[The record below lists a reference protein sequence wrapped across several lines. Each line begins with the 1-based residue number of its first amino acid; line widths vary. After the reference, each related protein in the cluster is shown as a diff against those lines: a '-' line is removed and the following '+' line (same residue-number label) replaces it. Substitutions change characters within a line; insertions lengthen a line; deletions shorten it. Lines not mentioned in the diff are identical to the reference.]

1 MANEMQTS
9 TMLPQA
15 GQVFAQLLEPKKAP
29 KGDLQTDFK
38 TALYLC
44 AATKHYTF
52 EEVLSQRKLDI
63 LSFMLSSVGFKGS
76 TSNIGIEQYLDT
88 IQELLD
94 DGAIEY
100 IGEGAGFVASAFK
113 KVSQGK
119 VSCARS
125 NSYAPPG
132 MQGSEL
138 RFTDEEGN
146 VYPLFSKYLTIP
158 GDVVKVV
165 INTFLGAAYVVSFV
179 KMRASLMGD
188 MPENSEQ
195 IFFRE
200 KGFNAYDIRVTKDHT
215 ITPGSLV
222 VAEIISR
229 KSPNILIVK
238 AQELKGDRGVLDNFI
253 VKAILEHDIA
263 SAWPDTV
270 KRSIKNIP
278 KKVNHDELKG
288 RVDLRNLPLVTI
300 DGEDARDFD
309 DAVYCTIEDNNYHLY
324 VAIAD
329 VSYYVRTGSAI
340 DAEAL
345 ERTTSVYFP
354 YFVVPM
360 LPEELSNGICSLNPN
375 VDRLCM
381 VCDMIISKAGKIES
395 YDFYPAVMNSHAR
408 LTYTEVHT
416 MITEGKAIYPEHEQC
431 LPWIDNLYKVYQALN
446 KASDNRGVFKFEST
460 EVHFLFDE
468 HWKVK
473 GMEPDESTE
482 ANQLIEECMIAANV
496 CAATFVKENGFQTL
510 YRIHDVPSEEKLD
523 RLRAILSLHGIDLP
537 NGYEPTPQDFRKVSD
552 QVSKLP
558 EGVHQVIALQLLR
571 SMSKAQYSPDNIGHF
586 GLALQNYSHF
596 TSPIRR
602 YPDLQIHRVIKY
614 ILEKKQKREWGKIG
628 SQQYSHDALVKLGT
642 ACTKN
647 EIQAANAEYDVD
659 NSLKCEY
666 LKNFINEVVD
676 GTVSAITDR
685 GIFITLND
693 FFIDG
698 MIKDIYTVDQGNIK
712 GFSIGSRKVYHEGD
726 QIKVRIAA
734 VKSEARL
741 IDLLPVV
748 NPRKKDVSFD
758 IQEAKAY
765 LKQQASSDL
774 KASNEIKTK
783 FLDSISHFTRG
794 VAADNDN
801 TATRAHLDYS
811 VKSSLNIE
819 DDMEAINEKAASSK
833 KADSSVPN
841 ATKSSSKKAPAKKA
855 DAKTATKATAK
866 AETKAEAKA
875 SSKSAKETKE
885 PSEAVV
891 SEDVSG
897 GTVITVKRK
906 SSSKGAKKTTV
917 IALEND
923 AKSKAK
929 KEDIDPLL
937 IDTASRIDADLG
949 SDNKIKSTKSA
960 KSDKTSAPKVTKS
973 GSKGSKSNAKSKQV
987 LDDEEVLPVDSG
999 SLTDN
1004 LTLAKEVKLAKP
1016 QTKTAKSKAKSA
1028 PQVDEVKDQTD
1039 PKVAAKPAAKST
1051 SKAKAS
1057 AKAKE
1062 VDTKASTKVKDES
1075 TVEVKEAAAKT
1086 TAKKAST
1093 KASAKAAPKSKAKA
1107 KAEVEPSVDSKVEPK
1122 AEPAKAPAKSTAKK
1136 AAPAKAATAASA
1148 KAAPAKAT
1156 ATKSA
1161 AKTAAKSAATA
1172 EAKSKVEE
1180 VKEEV
1185 AKAPAKSPAKA
1196 AAKKTTKAPT
1206 AASAKKEP
1214 SVAETPAVAEPAAAV
1229 AEPAAK
1235 AKAKT
1240 SAKAPAKAAAT
1251 KSAAKSASSA
1261 KTSAKDEVK
1270 EEAKAPAKAPAKAAA
1285 KKATTAKKEPAKS
1298 EVAEVNDTKAKAEP
1312 KATAK
1317 AKAEPK
1323 AKAPAKSTAKA
1334 ATKSVAKKATTAAK
1348 ATATKAAATK
1358 ATKAAE
1364 VKAPAKAPA
1373 KKAAA
1378 KKAPAKSKA
1387 NDEAQWSASWQKL
1400 NCCCQLKL
1408 VK

>member
-125 NSYAPPG
+125 NIYAPPG

-278 KKVNHDELKG
+278 KTVNHDELKG

-309 DAVYCTIEDNNYHLY
+309 DAVYCTIEDNKYHLY

-431 LPWIDNLYKVYQALN
+431 LPWIDNLYKVYQALS

-473 GMEPDESTE
+473 GMEPDETTE

-698 MIKDIYTVDQGNIK
+698 MIKDIYTVDHGNIK

-811 VKSSLNIE
+811 IKSSLNIE
-819 DDMEAINEKAASSK
+819 DDMEAINEKPASSK

-855 DAKTATKATAK
+855 AAKTATKATAK
-866 AETKAEAKA
+866 AETKADAKAEAKA

-885 PSEAVV
+885 PSKAVV

-906 SSSKGAKKTTV
+906 SSSKGTKKTTV

-929 KEDIDPLL
+929 KEEIDPLL

-987 LDDEEVLPVDSG
+987 LDDEEVTPVDSG

-1028 PQVDEVKDQTD
+1028 PQVDEVKDQAD

-1062 VDTKASTKVKDES
+1062 VDTKASTKVKAES
-1075 TVEVKEAAAKT
+1075 PVEVKEAAVKT
-1086 TAKKAST
+1086 SAKKAST
-1093 KASAKAAPKSKAKA
+1093 KAPAKAAPKSKAKA
-1107 KAEVEPSVDSKVEPK
+1107 KAEVEPAVESKVEPK

-1136 AAPAKAATAASA
+1136 AAPAKAATKAAPAKSATAATA

-1185 AKAPAKSPAKA
+1185 AKAPAKA
-1196 AAKKTTKAPT
+1196 AAKKTTKAPAK
-1206 AASAKKEP
+1206 AAAKKEP
-1214 SVAETPAVAEPAAAV
+1214 AVAETPAVV
-1229 AEPAAK
+1229 EPAAK
-1235 AKAKT
+1235 AKA
-1240 SAKAPAKAAAT
+1240 PAKATAT
-1251 KSAAKSASSA
+1251 KSDSSA
-1261 KTSAKDEVK
+1261 KTSAKAEVK

-1285 KKATTAKKEPAKS
+1285 KKATTAKKE
-1298 EVAEVNDTKAKAEP
+1298 VAEVKATKAKAEP
-1312 KATAK
+1312 KAAT
-1317 AKAEPK
+1317 K

-1334 ATKSVAKKATTAAK
+1334 ATKSVAKKATTTASK
-1348 ATATKAAATK
+1348 ATAT
-1358 ATKAAE
+1358 
-1364 VKAPAKAPA
+1364 KAPAKAPA

-1387 NDEAQWSASWQKL
+1387 KDEA
-1400 NCCCQLKL
+1400 
-1408 VK
+1408 

>member
-125 NSYAPPG
+125 NIYAPPG

-278 KKVNHDELKG
+278 KTVNHDELKG

-309 DAVYCTIEDNNYHLY
+309 DAVYCTIEDNKYHLY

-431 LPWIDNLYKVYQALN
+431 LPWIDNLYKVYQALS

-473 GMEPDESTE
+473 GMEPDETTE

-614 ILEKKQKREWGKIG
+614 ILEKKQKRDWGKIG

-698 MIKDIYTVDQGNIK
+698 MIKDIYTVDHGNIK

-811 VKSSLNIE
+811 IKSSLNIE
-819 DDMEAINEKAASSK
+819 DDMEAINEKPASSK

-855 DAKTATKATAK
+855 AAKTATKATAK
-866 AETKAEAKA
+866 AETKADAKAEAKA

-885 PSEAVV
+885 PSKAVV

-906 SSSKGAKKTTV
+906 SSSKGTKKTTV

-929 KEDIDPLL
+929 KEEIDPLL

-987 LDDEEVLPVDSG
+987 LDDEEVTPVDSG

-1028 PQVDEVKDQTD
+1028 PQVDEVKDQAD

-1062 VDTKASTKVKDES
+1062 VDTKASKKVKAES
-1075 TVEVKEAAAKT
+1075 PVEVKEAAAKT
-1086 TAKKAST
+1086 SAKKAST
-1093 KASAKAAPKSKAKA
+1093 KAPAKAAPKSKAKA
-1107 KAEVEPSVDSKVEPK
+1107 KAEVEPAVESKVEPK

-1136 AAPAKAATAASA
+1136 AAPAKAATKAAPAKSATAATA

-1156 ATKSA
+1156 ATKIA

-1172 EAKSKVEE
+1172 EDKSKVEE

-1185 AKAPAKSPAKA
+1185 AKAPAKA
-1196 AAKKTTKAPT
+1196 AAKKTTKAPAK
-1206 AASAKKEP
+1206 AAAKKEP
-1214 SVAETPAVAEPAAAV
+1214 AVAETPAVV
-1229 AEPAAK
+1229 EPAAK
-1235 AKAKT
+1235 AKA
-1240 SAKAPAKAAAT
+1240 PAKATAT

-1261 KTSAKDEVK
+1261 KTSAKAEVK

-1285 KKATTAKKEPAKS
+1285 KKATTAKS
-1298 EVAEVNDTKAKAEP
+1298 EVAEVKATKAKADP
-1312 KATAK
+1312 NAATK

-1334 ATKSVAKKATTAAK
+1334 ATKSVAKKATT
-1348 ATATKAAATK
+1348 TAS
-1358 ATKAAE
+1358 KAAE
-1364 VKAPAKAPA
+1364 AKAPAKAPA

-1387 NDEAQWSASWQKL
+1387 KDEA
-1400 NCCCQLKL
+1400 
-1408 VK
+1408 

>member
-125 NSYAPPG
+125 NIYAPPG

-278 KKVNHDELKG
+278 KTVNHDELKG

-309 DAVYCTIEDNNYHLY
+309 DAVYCTIEDNKYHLY

-431 LPWIDNLYKVYQALN
+431 LPWIDNLYKVYQALS

-473 GMEPDESTE
+473 GMEPDETTE

-614 ILEKKQKREWGKIG
+614 ILEKKQKRDWGKIG

-698 MIKDIYTVDQGNIK
+698 MIKDIYTVDHGNIK

-811 VKSSLNIE
+811 IKSSLNIE
-819 DDMEAINEKAASSK
+819 DDMEAINEKPASSK

-855 DAKTATKATAK
+855 AAKTATKATAK
-866 AETKAEAKA
+866 AETKADAKAEAKA

-885 PSEAVV
+885 PSKAVV

-906 SSSKGAKKTTV
+906 SSSKGTKKTTV

-987 LDDEEVLPVDSG
+987 LDDEEVTPVDSG

-1028 PQVDEVKDQTD
+1028 PQVDEVKDQAD

-1057 AKAKE
+1057 AKAKAKE
-1062 VDTKASTKVKDES
+1062 VDTKASTKVKAES
-1075 TVEVKEAAAKT
+1075 PVEVKEAAAKT
-1086 TAKKAST
+1086 SAKKAST
-1093 KASAKAAPKSKAKA
+1093 KAPAKAAPKSKAKA
-1107 KAEVEPSVDSKVEPK
+1107 KAEVEPAVESKVEPK
-1122 AEPAKAPAKSTAKK
+1122 AEPAKAPAKRTAKK
-1136 AAPAKAATAASA
+1136 AAPAKAATKAAPAKSATAASA

-1172 EAKSKVEE
+1172 EAKSKVDE

-1185 AKAPAKSPAKA
+1185 AKAPAKAPAKA
-1196 AAKKTTKAPT
+1196 AAKKTTKAPAK
-1206 AASAKKEP
+1206 AAAKKEP
-1214 SVAETPAVAEPAAAV
+1214 AVAETSAV

-1235 AKAKT
+1235 AKA
-1240 SAKAPAKAAAT
+1240 PAKATAT
-1251 KSAAKSASSA
+1251 KSAAKSASST
-1261 KTSAKDEVK
+1261 KTSAKAEVK

-1285 KKATTAKKEPAKS
+1285 KKATTAKS
-1298 EVAEVNDTKAKAEP
+1298 EVAEVKATKAKAEP
-1312 KATAK
+1312 
-1317 AKAEPK
+1317 KAEPK

-1334 ATKSVAKKATTAAK
+1334 ATKSVAKKATTTASK
-1348 ATATKAAATK
+1348 ATAT
-1358 ATKAAE
+1358 
-1364 VKAPAKAPA
+1364 KAPAKAPA

-1387 NDEAQWSASWQKL
+1387 KDEA
-1400 NCCCQLKL
+1400 
-1408 VK
+1408 

>member
-125 NSYAPPG
+125 NIYAPPG

-278 KKVNHDELKG
+278 KTVNHDELKG

-309 DAVYCTIEDNNYHLY
+309 DAVYCTIEDNKYHLY

-431 LPWIDNLYKVYQALN
+431 LPWIDNLYKVYQALS

-473 GMEPDESTE
+473 GMEPDETTE

-614 ILEKKQKREWGKIG
+614 ILEKKQKRDWGKIG

-647 EIQAANAEYDVD
+647 EIQSANAEYDVD

-698 MIKDIYTVDQGNIK
+698 MIKDIYTVDHGNIK

-811 VKSSLNIE
+811 IKSSLNIE
-819 DDMEAINEKAASSK
+819 DDMEAINEKPASSK

-855 DAKTATKATAK
+855 AAKTATKATAK
-866 AETKAEAKA
+866 AETKADAKAEAKA

-885 PSEAVV
+885 PSKAVV

-906 SSSKGAKKTTV
+906 SSSKGTKKTTV

-929 KEDIDPLL
+929 KEEIDPLL

-987 LDDEEVLPVDSG
+987 LDDEEVTPVDSG

-1028 PQVDEVKDQTD
+1028 PQVDEVKDQAD

-1062 VDTKASTKVKDES
+1062 VDTKASTKVKAES
-1075 TVEVKEAAAKT
+1075 PVEVKEAAAKT
-1086 TAKKAST
+1086 SAKKAST
-1093 KASAKAAPKSKAKA
+1093 KAPAKAAPKSKAKA
-1107 KAEVEPSVDSKVEPK
+1107 KAEVEPAVESKVEPK

-1136 AAPAKAATAASA
+1136 AATAASA
-1148 KAAPAKAT
+1148 KAAPAKAATAASAKSAPAKAT
-1156 ATKSA
+1156 ATKS
-1161 AKTAAKSAATA
+1161 AAKSAATA
-1172 EAKSKVEE
+1172 EAKSKVDE

-1185 AKAPAKSPAKA
+1185 AKAPAKAPAKA
-1196 AAKKTTKAPT
+1196 AAKKTTKAPAK
-1206 AASAKKEP
+1206 AAAKKEP
-1214 SVAETPAVAEPAAAV
+1214 AVAETSAV

-1235 AKAKT
+1235 AKA
-1240 SAKAPAKAAAT
+1240 PAKATAT
-1251 KSAAKSASSA
+1251 KSAAKSASST
-1261 KTSAKDEVK
+1261 KTSAKAEVK

-1285 KKATTAKKEPAKS
+1285 KKATTAKS
-1298 EVAEVNDTKAKAEP
+1298 EVAEVKATKAKAEP
-1312 KATAK
+1312 KAATK

-1334 ATKSVAKKATTAAK
+1334 ATKSVAKKATT
-1348 ATATKAAATK
+1348 TAS
-1358 ATKAAE
+1358 KAAE
-1364 VKAPAKAPA
+1364 AKAPAKAPA

-1387 NDEAQWSASWQKL
+1387 KDEA
-1400 NCCCQLKL
+1400 
-1408 VK
+1408 

>member
-125 NSYAPPG
+125 NIYAPPG

-278 KKVNHDELKG
+278 KTVNHDELKG

-309 DAVYCTIEDNNYHLY
+309 DAVYCTIEDNKYHLY

-431 LPWIDNLYKVYQALN
+431 LPWIDNLYKVYQALS

-473 GMEPDESTE
+473 GMEPDETTE

-614 ILEKKQKREWGKIG
+614 ILEKKQKRDWGKIG

-698 MIKDIYTVDQGNIK
+698 MIKDIYTVDHGNIK

-811 VKSSLNIE
+811 IKSSLNIE
-819 DDMEAINEKAASSK
+819 DDMEAINEKPASSK

-855 DAKTATKATAK
+855 AAKTATKATAK
-866 AETKAEAKA
+866 AETKADAKVEAKAEAKA

-885 PSEAVV
+885 PSKAIV

-897 GTVITVKRK
+897 GTVITIKRK

-929 KEDIDPLL
+929 KEEIDPLL

-1028 PQVDEVKDQTD
+1028 PQVDEVKDQAD

-1062 VDTKASTKVKDES
+1062 VDTKASTKVKAES
-1075 TVEVKEAAAKT
+1075 PAEVKEAAAKT
-1086 TAKKAST
+1086 SAKKAST
-1093 KASAKAAPKSKAKA
+1093 KAPAKAAPKSKANA
-1107 KAEVEPSVDSKVEPK
+1107 KAEVEPAVESKVEPK

-1136 AAPAKAATAASA
+1136 AAHAKAATKAAPAKSATAATA

-1172 EAKSKVEE
+1172 EDKSKVEE

-1185 AKAPAKSPAKA
+1185 AKAPAKA
-1196 AAKKTTKAPT
+1196 AAKKTTKAPAK
-1206 AASAKKEP
+1206 AAAKKEP
-1214 SVAETPAVAEPAAAV
+1214 AVAETPAVV
-1229 AEPAAK
+1229 EPAAK
-1235 AKAKT
+1235 AKA
-1240 SAKAPAKAAAT
+1240 PAKATAT

-1261 KTSAKDEVK
+1261 KTSAKAEVK

-1285 KKATTAKKEPAKS
+1285 KKATTAKS
-1298 EVAEVNDTKAKAEP
+1298 EVAEVKATKAKADP
-1312 KATAK
+1312 NAATK

-1334 ATKSVAKKATTAAK
+1334 ATKSVAKKATTTASK
-1348 ATATKAAATK
+1348 ATAT
-1358 ATKAAE
+1358 
-1364 VKAPAKAPA
+1364 KAPAKAPA

-1387 NDEAQWSASWQKL
+1387 KDEA
-1400 NCCCQLKL
+1400 
-1408 VK
+1408 

>member
-125 NSYAPPG
+125 NIYAPPG

-278 KKVNHDELKG
+278 KTVNHDELKG

-309 DAVYCTIEDNNYHLY
+309 DAVYCTIEDNKYHLY

-431 LPWIDNLYKVYQALN
+431 LPWIDNLYKVYQALS

-473 GMEPDESTE
+473 GMEPDETTE

-698 MIKDIYTVDQGNIK
+698 MIKDIYTVDHGNIK

-811 VKSSLNIE
+811 IKSSLNIE
-819 DDMEAINEKAASSK
+819 DDMEAINEKPASSK

-855 DAKTATKATAK
+855 AAKTATKATAK

-875 SSKSAKETKE
+875 EAKASSKSAKETKE
-885 PSEAVV
+885 PSKAVV

-906 SSSKGAKKTTV
+906 SSSKGTKKTTV

-937 IDTASRIDADLG
+937 IDTAARIDADLD

-987 LDDEEVLPVDSG
+987 LDDEEVTPVDSG

-1028 PQVDEVKDQTD
+1028 PQVDEVKDQAD

-1062 VDTKASTKVKDES
+1062 VDTKASKKVKAES
-1075 TVEVKEAAAKT
+1075 PVEVKEAAAKT
-1086 TAKKAST
+1086 SAKKAST
-1093 KASAKAAPKSKAKA
+1093 KAPAKAAPKSKAKA
-1107 KAEVEPSVDSKVEPK
+1107 KAEVEPAVESKVEPK

-1136 AAPAKAATAASA
+1136 AAPAKAATAATA

-1185 AKAPAKSPAKA
+1185 AKAPAKAPAKA
-1196 AAKKTTKAPT
+1196 AAKKTTKAPAK
-1206 AASAKKEP
+1206 AAAKKEP
-1214 SVAETPAVAEPAAAV
+1214 AVAETPAVAEPAA
-1229 AEPAAK
+1229 K
-1235 AKAKT
+1235 
-1240 SAKAPAKAAAT
+1240 AKAPAKATAT
-1251 KSAAKSASSA
+1251 KSAAKIASSA
-1261 KTSAKDEVK
+1261 KTSAKAEVK
-1270 EEAKAPAKAPAKAAA
+1270 EEAKAPAKAPAK
-1285 KKATTAKKEPAKS
+1285 KATTAKS
-1298 EVAEVNDTKAKAEP
+1298 EVAEVKATKAKAEP
-1312 KATAK
+1312 KAATK

-1334 ATKSVAKKATTAAK
+1334 ATKSVAKKATTTASK
-1348 ATATKAAATK
+1348 ATAT
-1358 ATKAAE
+1358 
-1364 VKAPAKAPA
+1364 KAPAKAPA

-1387 NDEAQWSASWQKL
+1387 KDEA
-1400 NCCCQLKL
+1400 
-1408 VK
+1408 

>member
-125 NSYAPPG
+125 NIYAPPG

-278 KKVNHDELKG
+278 KTVNHDELKG

-309 DAVYCTIEDNNYHLY
+309 DAVYCTIEDNKYHLY

-431 LPWIDNLYKVYQALN
+431 LPWIDNLYKVYQALS

-473 GMEPDESTE
+473 GMEPDETTE

-698 MIKDIYTVDQGNIK
+698 MIKDIYTVDHGNIK

-811 VKSSLNIE
+811 IKSSLNIE
-819 DDMEAINEKAASSK
+819 DDMEAINEKPASSK

-855 DAKTATKATAK
+855 AAKTATKATAK
-866 AETKAEAKA
+866 AETKADAKAEAKA

-885 PSEAVV
+885 PSKAVV

-906 SSSKGAKKTTV
+906 SSSKGTKKTTV

-929 KEDIDPLL
+929 KEEIDPLL

-987 LDDEEVLPVDSG
+987 LDDEEVTPVDSG

-1016 QTKTAKSKAKSA
+1016 QTKTAKSKAKSV
-1028 PQVDEVKDQTD
+1028 PQVDEVKDQAD

-1062 VDTKASTKVKDES
+1062 VDTKASTKVKAES
-1075 TVEVKEAAAKT
+1075 PVEVKEAAAKT
-1086 TAKKAST
+1086 SAKKAST
-1093 KASAKAAPKSKAKA
+1093 KAPAKAAPKSKAKA
-1107 KAEVEPSVDSKVEPK
+1107 KAEVEPAVESKVEPK

-1136 AAPAKAATAASA
+1136 AAPAKAAT

-1161 AKTAAKSAATA
+1161 AKSAATA
-1172 EAKSKVEE
+1172 EAKSKVDE

-1185 AKAPAKSPAKA
+1185 AKAPAKAPAKA
-1196 AAKKTTKAPT
+1196 AAKKTTKAPAK
-1206 AASAKKEP
+1206 AAAKKEP
-1214 SVAETPAVAEPAAAV
+1214 AVAETPAVAEPAA
-1229 AEPAAK
+1229 K
-1235 AKAKT
+1235 AKA
-1240 SAKAPAKAAAT
+1240 SAKAPAKATAT
-1251 KSAAKSASSA
+1251 KSASSA
-1261 KTSAKDEVK
+1261 KTSVKAEVK

-1298 EVAEVNDTKAKAEP
+1298 EVAEVKATKTKA
-1312 KATAK
+1312 T
-1317 AKAEPK
+1317 

-1334 ATKSVAKKATTAAK
+1334 ATKSVAKKATTEAK

-1364 VKAPAKAPA
+1364 AKAPAKAPA

-1387 NDEAQWSASWQKL
+1387 KDEA
-1400 NCCCQLKL
+1400 
-1408 VK
+1408 

>member
-125 NSYAPPG
+125 NIYAPPG

-278 KKVNHDELKG
+278 KTVNHDELKG

-309 DAVYCTIEDNNYHLY
+309 DAVYCTIEDNKYHLY

-381 VCDMIISKAGKIES
+381 ICDMIISKAGKIES

-431 LPWIDNLYKVYQALN
+431 LPWIDNLYKVYQALS

-473 GMEPDESTE
+473 GMEPDETTE

-698 MIKDIYTVDQGNIK
+698 MIKDIYTVDHGNIK

-811 VKSSLNIE
+811 IKSSLNIE
-819 DDMEAINEKAASSK
+819 DDMEAINEKPASSK

-855 DAKTATKATAK
+855 AAKTATKATAK
-866 AETKAEAKA
+866 AETKADAKAEAKA
-875 SSKSAKETKE
+875 TSKSAKETKE
-885 PSEAVV
+885 PSKAVV

-906 SSSKGAKKTTV
+906 SSSKGTKKTTV

-929 KEDIDPLL
+929 KEEIDPLL

-960 KSDKTSAPKVTKS
+960 KSDKNSAPKVTKS
-973 GSKGSKSNAKSKQV
+973 GSKASKSNAKSKQV
-987 LDDEEVLPVDSG
+987 LDDEEVTPVDSG

-1028 PQVDEVKDQTD
+1028 PQVDEVKDQAD

-1062 VDTKASTKVKDES
+1062 VDTKASTKVKAES
-1075 TVEVKEAAAKT
+1075 PVEVKEAAAKT
-1086 TAKKAST
+1086 SAKKAST
-1093 KASAKAAPKSKAKA
+1093 KAPAKAAPKSKAKA
-1107 KAEVEPSVDSKVEPK
+1107 KAEVEPAVESKVEPK

-1136 AAPAKAATAASA
+1136 ASPAKAATAASA

-1172 EAKSKVEE
+1172 EAKSKVDE

-1185 AKAPAKSPAKA
+1185 AKAPAKAPAKA
-1196 AAKKTTKAPT
+1196 AAKKTTKAPAK
-1206 AASAKKEP
+1206 AAAKKEP
-1214 SVAETPAVAEPAAAV
+1214 AVAETPAVAEPAA
-1229 AEPAAK
+1229 K
-1235 AKAKT
+1235 AK
-1240 SAKAPAKAAAT
+1240 AKAPAKATAT

-1261 KTSAKDEVK
+1261 KTSAKAEVK

-1285 KKATTAKKEPAKS
+1285 KKATTAKS
-1298 EVAEVNDTKAKAEP
+1298 EVAEVKATKAKAEP
-1312 KATAK
+1312 
-1317 AKAEPK
+1317 
-1323 AKAPAKSTAKA
+1323 KAPAKSTAKA
-1334 ATKSVAKKATTAAK
+1334 ATKSVAKKATT
-1348 ATATKAAATK
+1348 TAS
-1358 ATKAAE
+1358 KAAE
-1364 VKAPAKAPA
+1364 AKAPAKAPA

-1387 NDEAQWSASWQKL
+1387 KDEA
-1400 NCCCQLKL
+1400 
-1408 VK
+1408 

>member
-125 NSYAPPG
+125 NIYAPPG

-278 KKVNHDELKG
+278 KTVNHDELKG

-309 DAVYCTIEDNNYHLY
+309 DAVYCTIEDNKYHLY

-431 LPWIDNLYKVYQALN
+431 LPWIDNLYKVYQALS

-473 GMEPDESTE
+473 GMEPDETTE

-698 MIKDIYTVDQGNIK
+698 MIKDIYTVDHGNIK

-811 VKSSLNIE
+811 IKSSLNIE
-819 DDMEAINEKAASSK
+819 DDMEAINEKPASSK

-855 DAKTATKATAK
+855 AAKTATKATAK
-866 AETKAEAKA
+866 AETKADAKAEAKA

-885 PSEAVV
+885 PSKAVV

-906 SSSKGAKKTTV
+906 SSSKGTKKTTV

-929 KEDIDPLL
+929 KEEIDPLL

-987 LDDEEVLPVDSG
+987 LDDEEVTPVDSG

-1028 PQVDEVKDQTD
+1028 PQVDEVKDQAD

-1062 VDTKASTKVKDES
+1062 VDTKASKKVKAES
-1075 TVEVKEAAAKT
+1075 PVEVKEAAAKT
-1086 TAKKAST
+1086 FAKKAST
-1093 KASAKAAPKSKAKA
+1093 KAPAKAAPKSKAKA
-1107 KAEVEPSVDSKVEPK
+1107 KAEVEPAVESKVEPK

-1136 AAPAKAATAASA
+1136 AAPAKAATKAAPAKSATAATA

-1185 AKAPAKSPAKA
+1185 AKAPAKAPAKA
-1196 AAKKTTKAPT
+1196 AAKKTTKAPAK
-1206 AASAKKEP
+1206 AAAKKEP
-1214 SVAETPAVAEPAAAV
+1214 AVAETPAVAEPAA
-1229 AEPAAK
+1229 K
-1235 AKAKT
+1235 
-1240 SAKAPAKAAAT
+1240 AKAPAKATAT
-1251 KSAAKSASSA
+1251 KSASSA
-1261 KTSAKDEVK
+1261 KTSAKSEVK

-1285 KKATTAKKEPAKS
+1285 KKATTAKKDPAKS
-1298 EVAEVNDTKAKAEP
+1298 EVAEVKATKAKAEP
-1312 KATAK
+1312 
-1317 AKAEPK
+1317 
-1323 AKAPAKSTAKA
+1323 KAPAKSTAKA
-1334 ATKSVAKKATTAAK
+1334 ATKSVAKKATT
-1348 ATATKAAATK
+1348 TAS
-1358 ATKAAE
+1358 KAAE
-1364 VKAPAKAPA
+1364 AKAPAKAPA

-1387 NDEAQWSASWQKL
+1387 KDEA
-1400 NCCCQLKL
+1400 
-1408 VK
+1408 

>member
-125 NSYAPPG
+125 NIYAPPG

-278 KKVNHDELKG
+278 KTVNHDELKG

-309 DAVYCTIEDNNYHLY
+309 DAVYCTIEDNKYHLY

-431 LPWIDNLYKVYQALN
+431 LPWIDNLYKVYQALS

-473 GMEPDESTE
+473 GMEPDETTE

-614 ILEKKQKREWGKIG
+614 ILEKKQKRDWGKIG

-698 MIKDIYTVDQGNIK
+698 MIKDIYTVDHGNIK

-811 VKSSLNIE
+811 IKSSLNIE
-819 DDMEAINEKAASSK
+819 DDMEAINEKPASSK

-855 DAKTATKATAK
+855 AAKTATKATAK
-866 AETKAEAKA
+866 AETKADAKAEAKA

-885 PSEAVV
+885 PSKAVV

-906 SSSKGAKKTTV
+906 SSSKGTKKTTV

-929 KEDIDPLL
+929 KEEIDPLL

-1028 PQVDEVKDQTD
+1028 PQVDEVKDQAD

-1062 VDTKASTKVKDES
+1062 VDTKASKKVKAES
-1075 TVEVKEAAAKT
+1075 PVEVKEAAAKT
-1086 TAKKAST
+1086 SAKKAST
-1093 KASAKAAPKSKAKA
+1093 KAPAKAAPKSKANA
-1107 KAEVEPSVDSKVEPK
+1107 KAEVEPAVESKVEPK

-1136 AAPAKAATAASA
+1136 AAPAKAATKAAPAKSATAATA

-1185 AKAPAKSPAKA
+1185 AKAPAKAPAKA
-1196 AAKKTTKAPT
+1196 AAKKTTKAPAK
-1206 AASAKKEP
+1206 AAAKKEP
-1214 SVAETPAVAEPAAAV
+1214 AVAETPAVV
-1229 AEPAAK
+1229 EPAAK
-1235 AKAKT
+1235 AKA
-1240 SAKAPAKAAAT
+1240 PAKATAT
-1251 KSAAKSASSA
+1251 KSAAKIASSA
-1261 KTSAKDEVK
+1261 KTSAKSEVK

-1285 KKATTAKKEPAKS
+1285 KKATTAKKDPAKS
-1298 EVAEVNDTKAKAEP
+1298 EVAEVKATKAKAEP
-1312 KATAK
+1312 
-1317 AKAEPK
+1317 
-1323 AKAPAKSTAKA
+1323 KAPAKSTAKA
-1334 ATKSVAKKATTAAK
+1334 ATKSVAKKATT
-1348 ATATKAAATK
+1348 TAS
-1358 ATKAAE
+1358 KAAE
-1364 VKAPAKAPA
+1364 AKAPAKAPA

-1387 NDEAQWSASWQKL
+1387 KDEA
-1400 NCCCQLKL
+1400 
-1408 VK
+1408 

>member
-125 NSYAPPG
+125 NIYAPPG

-278 KKVNHDELKG
+278 KTVNHDELKG

-309 DAVYCTIEDNNYHLY
+309 DAVYCTIEDNKYHLY

-431 LPWIDNLYKVYQALN
+431 LPWIDNLYKVYQALS

-473 GMEPDESTE
+473 GMEPDETTE

-698 MIKDIYTVDQGNIK
+698 MIKDIYTVDHGNIK

-811 VKSSLNIE
+811 IKSSLNIE
-819 DDMEAINEKAASSK
+819 DDMEAINEKPASSK

-855 DAKTATKATAK
+855 AAKTATKATAK
-866 AETKAEAKA
+866 AETKADAKVEAKAEAKA

-885 PSEAVV
+885 PSKAVV

-906 SSSKGAKKTTV
+906 SSSKGTKKTTV

-929 KEDIDPLL
+929 KEEIDPLL

-987 LDDEEVLPVDSG
+987 LDDEEVTPVDSG

-1028 PQVDEVKDQTD
+1028 PQVDEVKDQAD

-1062 VDTKASTKVKDES
+1062 VDTKASTKVKAES
-1075 TVEVKEAAAKT
+1075 PVEVKEAAAKT
-1086 TAKKAST
+1086 SAKKAST
-1093 KASAKAAPKSKAKA
+1093 KAPAKAAPKSKAKA
-1107 KAEVEPSVDSKVEPK
+1107 KAEVEPAVESKVEPK

-1136 AAPAKAATAASA
+1136 AATKAAPAKSATAATA

-1172 EAKSKVEE
+1172 EDKSKVEE

-1185 AKAPAKSPAKA
+1185 AKAPAKA
-1196 AAKKTTKAPT
+1196 AAKKTTKAPAK
-1206 AASAKKEP
+1206 AAAKKEP
-1214 SVAETPAVAEPAAAV
+1214 AVAETSAV

-1235 AKAKT
+1235 AKA
-1240 SAKAPAKAAAT
+1240 PAKATAT
-1251 KSAAKSASSA
+1251 KSAAKSASST
-1261 KTSAKDEVK
+1261 KTSAKAEVK
-1270 EEAKAPAKAPAKAAA
+1270 EDAKAPAKAPAKAAA

-1298 EVAEVNDTKAKAEP
+1298 EVAEVKATKAKAEP
-1312 KATAK
+1312 
-1317 AKAEPK
+1317 KAEPK

-1334 ATKSVAKKATTAAK
+1334 ATKSVAKKATT
-1348 ATATKAAATK
+1348 TAS
-1358 ATKAAE
+1358 KAAE
-1364 VKAPAKAPA
+1364 AKAPAKAPA

-1387 NDEAQWSASWQKL
+1387 KDEA
-1400 NCCCQLKL
+1400 
-1408 VK
+1408 

>member
-125 NSYAPPG
+125 NIYAPPG

-278 KKVNHDELKG
+278 KTVNHDELKG

-309 DAVYCTIEDNNYHLY
+309 DAVYCTIEDNKYHLY

-431 LPWIDNLYKVYQALN
+431 LPWIDNLYKVYQALS

-473 GMEPDESTE
+473 GMEPDETTE

-614 ILEKKQKREWGKIG
+614 ILEKKQKRDWGKIG

-698 MIKDIYTVDQGNIK
+698 MIKDIYTVDHGNIK

-811 VKSSLNIE
+811 IKSSLNIE
-819 DDMEAINEKAASSK
+819 DDMEAINEKPASSK

-855 DAKTATKATAK
+855 AAKTATKATAK
-866 AETKAEAKA
+866 AETKADAKAEAKA

-885 PSEAVV
+885 PSKAVV

-906 SSSKGAKKTTV
+906 SSSKGTKKTTV

-929 KEDIDPLL
+929 KEEIDPLL

-987 LDDEEVLPVDSG
+987 LDDEEVTPVDSG

-1028 PQVDEVKDQTD
+1028 PQVDEVKDQAD

-1062 VDTKASTKVKDES
+1062 VDTKASTKVKAES
-1075 TVEVKEAAAKT
+1075 PVEVKEAAAKT
-1086 TAKKAST
+1086 SAKKAST
-1093 KASAKAAPKSKAKA
+1093 KAPAKAAPKSKAKA
-1107 KAEVEPSVDSKVEPK
+1107 KAEVEPAVESKVEPK

-1136 AAPAKAATAASA
+1136 AATKAAPAKSATAATA

-1172 EAKSKVEE
+1172 EDKSKVEE

-1185 AKAPAKSPAKA
+1185 AKAPAKA
-1196 AAKKTTKAPT
+1196 AAKKTTKAPAK
-1206 AASAKKEP
+1206 AAAKKEP
-1214 SVAETPAVAEPAAAV
+1214 AVAETPAVV
-1229 AEPAAK
+1229 EPAAK
-1235 AKAKT
+1235 AKA
-1240 SAKAPAKAAAT
+1240 PAKATAT
-1251 KSAAKSASSA
+1251 KSAAKSASST
-1261 KTSAKDEVK
+1261 KTSAKAEVK

-1298 EVAEVNDTKAKAEP
+1298 EVAEV
-1312 KATAK
+1312 KATK

-1334 ATKSVAKKATTAAK
+1334 ATKSVAKKATTTASK
-1348 ATATKAAATK
+1348 ATAT
-1358 ATKAAE
+1358 
-1364 VKAPAKAPA
+1364 KAPAKAPA

-1387 NDEAQWSASWQKL
+1387 KDEA
-1400 NCCCQLKL
+1400 
-1408 VK
+1408 

>member
-125 NSYAPPG
+125 NIYAPPG

-278 KKVNHDELKG
+278 KTVNHDELKG

-309 DAVYCTIEDNNYHLY
+309 DAVYCTIEDNKYHLY

-431 LPWIDNLYKVYQALN
+431 LPWIDNLYKVYQALS

-473 GMEPDESTE
+473 GMEPDETTE

-698 MIKDIYTVDQGNIK
+698 MIKDIYTVDHGNIK

-811 VKSSLNIE
+811 IKSSLNIE
-819 DDMEAINEKAASSK
+819 DDMEAINEKPASSK

-855 DAKTATKATAK
+855 AAKTATKATAK
-866 AETKAEAKA
+866 AETKADAKA
-875 SSKSAKETKE
+875 DAKATSKSAKETKE
-885 PSEAVV
+885 PSKAVV

-906 SSSKGAKKTTV
+906 SSSKGTKKTTV

-929 KEDIDPLL
+929 KEEIDPLL

-960 KSDKTSAPKVTKS
+960 KSDKNSAPKVTKS

-987 LDDEEVLPVDSG
+987 LDDEEVTPVDSG

-1028 PQVDEVKDQTD
+1028 PQVDEVKDQAD

-1062 VDTKASTKVKDES
+1062 VDTKASTKVKAES
-1075 TVEVKEAAAKT
+1075 PVEVKEAAAKT
-1086 TAKKAST
+1086 SAKKAST
-1093 KASAKAAPKSKAKA
+1093 KAPAKAAPKSKAKA
-1107 KAEVEPSVDSKVEPK
+1107 KAEVEPAVESKVEPK
-1122 AEPAKAPAKSTAKK
+1122 AEPAKAQAKSTAKK
-1136 AAPAKAATAASA
+1136 ASPAKAATKAAPAKSATAATA

-1185 AKAPAKSPAKA
+1185 AKAPSKA
-1196 AAKKTTKAPT
+1196 AAKK
-1206 AASAKKEP
+1206 EP
-1214 SVAETPAVAEPAAAV
+1214 AVAETPAVV
-1229 AEPAAK
+1229 EPAAK
-1235 AKAKT
+1235 AKAKAEPK
-1240 SAKAPAKAAAT
+1240 AKAPAKATAT
-1251 KSAAKSASSA
+1251 KSAAKSDSST
-1261 KTSAKDEVK
+1261 KTSAKAEVK

-1298 EVAEVNDTKAKAEP
+1298 EVTEVKATKAKAEP
-1312 KATAK
+1312 KVATK

-1334 ATKSVAKKATTAAK
+1334 ATKSVAKKATTTASK
-1348 ATATKAAATK
+1348 ATAT
-1358 ATKAAE
+1358 
-1364 VKAPAKAPA
+1364 KAPAKAPA

-1387 NDEAQWSASWQKL
+1387 KDEA
-1400 NCCCQLKL
+1400 
-1408 VK
+1408 

>member
-125 NSYAPPG
+125 NIYAPPG

-278 KKVNHDELKG
+278 KTVNHDELKG

-309 DAVYCTIEDNNYHLY
+309 DAVYCTIEDNKYHLY

-431 LPWIDNLYKVYQALN
+431 LPWIDNLYKVYQALS

-473 GMEPDESTE
+473 GMEPDETTE

-614 ILEKKQKREWGKIG
+614 ILEKKQKRDWGKIG

-698 MIKDIYTVDQGNIK
+698 MIKDIYTVDHGNIK

-811 VKSSLNIE
+811 IKSSLNIE
-819 DDMEAINEKAASSK
+819 DDMEAINEKPASSK

-855 DAKTATKATAK
+855 AAKTATKATAK
-866 AETKAEAKA
+866 AETKADAKAEAKA

-885 PSEAVV
+885 PSKAIV

-906 SSSKGAKKTTV
+906 SSSKGTKKTTV

-929 KEDIDPLL
+929 KEEIDPLL

-987 LDDEEVLPVDSG
+987 LDDEEVTPVDSG

-1028 PQVDEVKDQTD
+1028 PQVDEVKDQAD

-1062 VDTKASTKVKDES
+1062 VDTKASKKVKAES
-1075 TVEVKEAAAKT
+1075 PVEVKEAAAKT
-1086 TAKKAST
+1086 SAKKAST
-1093 KASAKAAPKSKAKA
+1093 KAPAKAAPKSKAKA
-1107 KAEVEPSVDSKVEPK
+1107 KAEVEPAVESKVEPK

-1136 AAPAKAATAASA
+1136 AAPAKAATKAAPAKSATAATA

-1172 EAKSKVEE
+1172 EDKSKVEE

-1185 AKAPAKSPAKA
+1185 AKAPAKA
-1196 AAKKTTKAPT
+1196 AAKKTTKAPAK
-1206 AASAKKEP
+1206 AAAKKEP
-1214 SVAETPAVAEPAAAV
+1214 AVAETPAVV
-1229 AEPAAK
+1229 EPAAK
-1235 AKAKT
+1235 AKA
-1240 SAKAPAKAAAT
+1240 PAKATAT

-1261 KTSAKDEVK
+1261 KTSAKAEVK

-1298 EVAEVNDTKAKAEP
+1298 EVAEVKATKAKADP
-1312 KATAK
+1312 NAATK

-1334 ATKSVAKKATTAAK
+1334 ATKSVAKKATT
-1348 ATATKAAATK
+1348 TAS
-1358 ATKAAE
+1358 KAAE
-1364 VKAPAKAPA
+1364 AKAPAKAPA

-1387 NDEAQWSASWQKL
+1387 KDEA
-1400 NCCCQLKL
+1400 
-1408 VK
+1408 

>member
-125 NSYAPPG
+125 NIYAPPG

-278 KKVNHDELKG
+278 KTVNHDELKG

-309 DAVYCTIEDNNYHLY
+309 DAVYCTIEDNKYHLY

-431 LPWIDNLYKVYQALN
+431 LPWIDNLYKVYQALS

-473 GMEPDESTE
+473 GMEPDETTE

-614 ILEKKQKREWGKIG
+614 ILEKKQKRDWGKIG

-698 MIKDIYTVDQGNIK
+698 MIKDIYTVDHGNIK

-811 VKSSLNIE
+811 IKSSLNIE
-819 DDMEAINEKAASSK
+819 DDMEAINEKPASSK

-855 DAKTATKATAK
+855 AAKTATKATAK
-866 AETKAEAKA
+866 AETKADAKAEAKA

-885 PSEAVV
+885 PSKAVV

-906 SSSKGAKKTTV
+906 SSSKGTKKTTV

-929 KEDIDPLL
+929 KEEIDPLL

-987 LDDEEVLPVDSG
+987 LDDEEVTPVDSG

-1028 PQVDEVKDQTD
+1028 PQVDEVKDQAD

-1062 VDTKASTKVKDES
+1062 VDTKASKKVKAES
-1075 TVEVKEAAAKT
+1075 PVEVKEAAAKT
-1086 TAKKAST
+1086 SAKKAST
-1093 KASAKAAPKSKAKA
+1093 KAPAKAAPKSKAKA
-1107 KAEVEPSVDSKVEPK
+1107 KAEVEPAVESKVEPK

-1136 AAPAKAATAASA
+1136 AAPAKAATKAAPAKAATAASA

-1156 ATKSA
+1156 A
-1161 AKTAAKSAATA
+1161 AKSAATA
-1172 EAKSKVEE
+1172 EDKSKVEE

-1185 AKAPAKSPAKA
+1185 AKAPAKA
-1196 AAKKTTKAPT
+1196 AAKKTTKAPAK
-1206 AASAKKEP
+1206 AAAKKEP
-1214 SVAETPAVAEPAAAV
+1214 AVAETPAVV
-1229 AEPAAK
+1229 EPAAK
-1235 AKAKT
+1235 AKA
-1240 SAKAPAKAAAT
+1240 PAKATAT

-1261 KTSAKDEVK
+1261 KTSAKAEVK

-1298 EVAEVNDTKAKAEP
+1298 EVAEVKATKAKADP
-1312 KATAK
+1312 NAATK

-1334 ATKSVAKKATTAAK
+1334 ATKSVAKKATT
-1348 ATATKAAATK
+1348 TAS
-1358 ATKAAE
+1358 KAAE
-1364 VKAPAKAPA
+1364 AKAPAKAPA

-1387 NDEAQWSASWQKL
+1387 KDEA
-1400 NCCCQLKL
+1400 
-1408 VK
+1408 

>member
-63 LSFMLSSVGFKGS
+63 LSFMLSSVCFKGS

-125 NSYAPPG
+125 NIYAPPG

-278 KKVNHDELKG
+278 KTVNHDELKG

-309 DAVYCTIEDNNYHLY
+309 DAVYCTIEDNKYHLY

-431 LPWIDNLYKVYQALN
+431 LPWIDNLYKVYQALS

-473 GMEPDESTE
+473 GMEPDETTE

-698 MIKDIYTVDQGNIK
+698 MIKDIYTVDHGNIK

-811 VKSSLNIE
+811 IKSSLNIE
-819 DDMEAINEKAASSK
+819 DDMEAINEKPASSK

-855 DAKTATKATAK
+855 AAKTATKATAK
-866 AETKAEAKA
+866 AETKADAKAEAKA

-885 PSEAVV
+885 PSKAVV

-906 SSSKGAKKTTV
+906 SSSKGTKKTTV

-929 KEDIDPLL
+929 KEEIDPLL

-987 LDDEEVLPVDSG
+987 LDDEEVTPVDSG

-1028 PQVDEVKDQTD
+1028 PQVDEVKDQAD

-1062 VDTKASTKVKDES
+1062 VDTKASTKVKAES
-1075 TVEVKEAAAKT
+1075 PVEVKEAAAKT
-1086 TAKKAST
+1086 SAKKAST
-1093 KASAKAAPKSKAKA
+1093 KAPAKAAPKSKAKA
-1107 KAEVEPSVDSKVEPK
+1107 KAEVEPAVESKVEPK

-1136 AAPAKAATAASA
+1136 AAPAKAATKAAPAKSATAATA

-1172 EAKSKVEE
+1172 EAKSKVDE

-1185 AKAPAKSPAKA
+1185 AKAPAKAPAKA
-1196 AAKKTTKAPT
+1196 AAKKTTKAPAK
-1206 AASAKKEP
+1206 AAAKKEP
-1214 SVAETPAVAEPAAAV
+1214 AVAETPAVAEPAA
-1229 AEPAAK
+1229 K
-1235 AKAKT
+1235 
-1240 SAKAPAKAAAT
+1240 AKAPAKATAT
-1251 KSAAKSASSA
+1251 KSASSA
-1261 KTSAKDEVK
+1261 KTSAKAEVK

-1298 EVAEVNDTKAKAEP
+1298 EVAEVKATKAKAEP
-1312 KATAK
+1312 
-1317 AKAEPK
+1317 
-1323 AKAPAKSTAKA
+1323 KAPAKSTAKA
-1334 ATKSVAKKATTAAK
+1334 ATKSVAKKATTTASK
-1348 ATATKAAATK
+1348 ATAT
-1358 ATKAAE
+1358 
-1364 VKAPAKAPA
+1364 KAPAKAPA

-1387 NDEAQWSASWQKL
+1387 KDEA
-1400 NCCCQLKL
+1400 
-1408 VK
+1408 

>member
-125 NSYAPPG
+125 NIYAPPG

-278 KKVNHDELKG
+278 KTVNHDELKG

-309 DAVYCTIEDNNYHLY
+309 DAVYCTIEDNKYHLY

-431 LPWIDNLYKVYQALN
+431 LPWIDNLYKVYQALS

-473 GMEPDESTE
+473 GMEPDETTE

-614 ILEKKQKREWGKIG
+614 ILEKKQKRDWGKIG

-698 MIKDIYTVDQGNIK
+698 MIKDIYTVDHGNIK

-811 VKSSLNIE
+811 IKSSLNIE
-819 DDMEAINEKAASSK
+819 DDMEAINEKPASSK

-855 DAKTATKATAK
+855 AAKTATKATAK
-866 AETKAEAKA
+866 AETKADAKVEAKAEAKA

-885 PSEAVV
+885 PSKAVV

-906 SSSKGAKKTTV
+906 SSSKGTKKTTV

-929 KEDIDPLL
+929 KEEIDPLL

-1028 PQVDEVKDQTD
+1028 PQVDEVKDQAD

-1062 VDTKASTKVKDES
+1062 VDTKASKKVKAES
-1075 TVEVKEAAAKT
+1075 PVEVKEAAAKT
-1086 TAKKAST
+1086 SAKKAST
-1093 KASAKAAPKSKAKA
+1093 KAPAKAAPKSKAKA
-1107 KAEVEPSVDSKVEPK
+1107 KAEVEPAVESKVEPK

-1136 AAPAKAATAASA
+1136 AAPAKAATKAAPAKSATAATA

-1172 EAKSKVEE
+1172 EDKSKVEE

-1185 AKAPAKSPAKA
+1185 AKAPAKA
-1196 AAKKTTKAPT
+1196 AAKKTTKAPAK
-1206 AASAKKEP
+1206 AAAKKEP
-1214 SVAETPAVAEPAAAV
+1214 AVAETPAVAEPAA
-1229 AEPAAK
+1229 K
-1235 AKAKT
+1235 
-1240 SAKAPAKAAAT
+1240 AKAPAKATAT
-1251 KSAAKSASSA
+1251 KSASSA
-1261 KTSAKDEVK
+1261 KTSAKAEVK

-1298 EVAEVNDTKAKAEP
+1298 EVAEVKATKAKAEP
-1312 KATAK
+1312 KAATK

-1334 ATKSVAKKATTAAK
+1334 ATKSVAKKATT
-1348 ATATKAAATK
+1348 TAS
-1358 ATKAAE
+1358 KAAE
-1364 VKAPAKAPA
+1364 AKAPAKAPA

-1387 NDEAQWSASWQKL
+1387 KDEA
-1400 NCCCQLKL
+1400 
-1408 VK
+1408 

>member
-125 NSYAPPG
+125 NIYAPPG

-278 KKVNHDELKG
+278 KTVNHDELKG

-309 DAVYCTIEDNNYHLY
+309 DAVYCTIEDNKYHLY

-431 LPWIDNLYKVYQALN
+431 LPWIDNLYKVYQALS

-473 GMEPDESTE
+473 GMEPDETTE

-698 MIKDIYTVDQGNIK
+698 MIKDIYTVDHGNIK

-811 VKSSLNIE
+811 IKSSLNIE
-819 DDMEAINEKAASSK
+819 DDMEAINEKPASSK

-855 DAKTATKATAK
+855 AAKTATKATAK
-866 AETKAEAKA
+866 AETKADAKAEDKA

-885 PSEAVV
+885 PSKAVV

-906 SSSKGAKKTTV
+906 SSSKGTKKTTV

-929 KEDIDPLL
+929 KEEIDPLL

-987 LDDEEVLPVDSG
+987 LDDEEVTPVDSG

-1028 PQVDEVKDQTD
+1028 PQVDEVKDQAD

-1062 VDTKASTKVKDES
+1062 VDTKASIKVKAES
-1075 TVEVKEAAAKT
+1075 PVEVKEAAAKT
-1086 TAKKAST
+1086 SAKKSST

-1122 AEPAKAPAKSTAKK
+1122 AEPAKTPAKSTAKK
-1136 AAPAKAATAASA
+1136 AAPAKAATKAAPAKAATAASA
-1148 KAAPAKAT
+1148 KTASAKAT

-1161 AKTAAKSAATA
+1161 AKTATKSAATA
-1172 EAKSKVEE
+1172 EAKSKVDE

-1185 AKAPAKSPAKA
+1185 AKAPAKA
-1196 AAKKTTKAPT
+1196 AAKKTTKAPAK
-1206 AASAKKEP
+1206 AAAKKEP
-1214 SVAETPAVAEPAAAV
+1214 AVAETPAVAEPAA
-1229 AEPAAK
+1229 K
-1235 AKAKT
+1235 AK
-1240 SAKAPAKAAAT
+1240 AKAPAKATAT

-1261 KTSAKDEVK
+1261 KTSAKAEVK
-1270 EEAKAPAKAPAKAAA
+1270 EEAKAPAKSPAKAAA
-1285 KKATTAKKEPAKS
+1285 KKATTAKS
-1298 EVAEVNDTKAKAEP
+1298 EVAEVKATKAKAEP
-1312 KATAK
+1312 KAAT
-1317 AKAEPK
+1317 
-1323 AKAPAKSTAKA
+1323 KAPAKNTAKA

-1348 ATATKAAATK
+1348 ATATKAAASK

-1364 VKAPAKAPA
+1364 AKAPAKAPA

-1387 NDEAQWSASWQKL
+1387 KDEAQWSASWQKL

>member
-15 GQVFAQLLEPKKAP
+15 GQVFAQLLEPQKAP

-125 NSYAPPG
+125 NIYAPPG

-278 KKVNHDELKG
+278 KTVNHDELKG

-309 DAVYCTIEDNNYHLY
+309 DAVYCTIEDNKYHLY

-431 LPWIDNLYKVYQALN
+431 LPWIDNLYKVYQALS

-473 GMEPDESTE
+473 GMEPDETTE

-614 ILEKKQKREWGKIG
+614 ILEKKQKRDWGKIG

-698 MIKDIYTVDQGNIK
+698 MIKDIYTVDHGNIK

-811 VKSSLNIE
+811 IKSSLNIE
-819 DDMEAINEKAASSK
+819 DDMEAINEKPASSK

-855 DAKTATKATAK
+855 AAKTATKATAK
-866 AETKAEAKA
+866 AETKADAKAEAKA

-885 PSEAVV
+885 PSKAVV

-929 KEDIDPLL
+929 KEEIDPLL

-1028 PQVDEVKDQTD
+1028 PQVDEVKDQAD

-1062 VDTKASTKVKDES
+1062 VDTKASAKVKAES
-1075 TVEVKEAAAKT
+1075 PVEVKEAAAKT
-1086 TAKKAST
+1086 SAKKAST
-1093 KASAKAAPKSKAKA
+1093 KAPAKAAPKSKAKA
-1107 KAEVEPSVDSKVEPK
+1107 KAEVEPAVESKVEPK

-1136 AAPAKAATAASA
+1136 AAPAKAATKASPAKAATAASA

-1180 VKEEV
+1180 VKAEV
-1185 AKAPAKSPAKA
+1185 AKAPAKA
-1196 AAKKTTKAPT
+1196 AAKKTTKAPAK
-1206 AASAKKEP
+1206 AAAKKEP
-1214 SVAETPAVAEPAAAV
+1214 AVAETPAVV
-1229 AEPAAK
+1229 EPAAK
-1235 AKAKT
+1235 AKA
-1240 SAKAPAKAAAT
+1240 PAKATAT
-1251 KSAAKSASSA
+1251 KSAAKSDSSA
-1261 KTSAKDEVK
+1261 KTSAKAEVK

-1285 KKATTAKKEPAKS
+1285 KKATTAKKDSAKS
-1298 EVAEVNDTKAKAEP
+1298 EVAEVKATKAKAEP
-1312 KATAK
+1312 
-1317 AKAEPK
+1317 
-1323 AKAPAKSTAKA
+1323 KAPAKSTAKA
-1334 ATKSVAKKATTAAK
+1334 ATKSVAKKATT
-1348 ATATKAAATK
+1348 TAS
-1358 ATKAAE
+1358 KAAE
-1364 VKAPAKAPA
+1364 AKAPAKAPA

-1387 NDEAQWSASWQKL
+1387 KDEA
-1400 NCCCQLKL
+1400 
-1408 VK
+1408 

>member
-125 NSYAPPG
+125 NIYAPPG

-278 KKVNHDELKG
+278 KTVNHDELKG

-309 DAVYCTIEDNNYHLY
+309 DAVYCTIEDNKYHLY

-431 LPWIDNLYKVYQALN
+431 LPWIDNLYKVYQALS

-473 GMEPDESTE
+473 GMEPDETTE

-614 ILEKKQKREWGKIG
+614 ILEKKQKRDWGKIG

-698 MIKDIYTVDQGNIK
+698 MIKDIYTVDHGNIK

-811 VKSSLNIE
+811 IKSSLNIE
-819 DDMEAINEKAASSK
+819 DDMEAINEKPASSK

-855 DAKTATKATAK
+855 AAKTATKATAK
-866 AETKAEAKA
+866 AETKADAKAEAKA

-885 PSEAVV
+885 PSKAVV

-906 SSSKGAKKTTV
+906 SSSKGTKKTTV

-929 KEDIDPLL
+929 KEEIDPLL

-987 LDDEEVLPVDSG
+987 LDDEEVTPVDSG

-1028 PQVDEVKDQTD
+1028 PQVDEVKDQAD

-1062 VDTKASTKVKDES
+1062 VDTKASTKVKAES
-1075 TVEVKEAAAKT
+1075 PAEVKEAAAKT
-1086 TAKKAST
+1086 SAKKAST
-1093 KASAKAAPKSKAKA
+1093 KAPAKAAPKSKANA
-1107 KAEVEPSVDSKVEPK
+1107 KAEVEPAVESKVEPK
-1122 AEPAKAPAKSTAKK
+1122 AEPAKAPAKSTGKK
-1136 AAPAKAATAASA
+1136 AAPAKAATKAAPAKSATAATA

-1172 EAKSKVEE
+1172 EDKSKVEE

-1185 AKAPAKSPAKA
+1185 AKAPAKAPAKA
-1196 AAKKTTKAPT
+1196 AAKKTTKAPAK
-1206 AASAKKEP
+1206 AAAKKEP
-1214 SVAETPAVAEPAAAV
+1214 AVAETSAV

-1235 AKAKT
+1235 AKAPAKATATKSASSTKT
-1240 SAKAPAKAAAT
+1240 SAKA
-1251 KSAAKSASSA
+1251 
-1261 KTSAKDEVK
+1261 EVK

-1285 KKATTAKKEPAKS
+1285 KKATTAKKDPAKS
-1298 EVAEVNDTKAKAEP
+1298 EVAEVKATKAKAEP
-1312 KATAK
+1312 
-1317 AKAEPK
+1317 
-1323 AKAPAKSTAKA
+1323 KAPAKSTAKA
-1334 ATKSVAKKATTAAK
+1334 ATKSVAKKATT
-1348 ATATKAAATK
+1348 TAS
-1358 ATKAAE
+1358 KAAE
-1364 VKAPAKAPA
+1364 AKAPAKAPA

-1387 NDEAQWSASWQKL
+1387 KDEA
-1400 NCCCQLKL
+1400 
-1408 VK
+1408 

>member
-125 NSYAPPG
+125 NIYAPPG

-278 KKVNHDELKG
+278 KTVNHDELKG

-309 DAVYCTIEDNNYHLY
+309 DAVYCTIEDNKYHLY

-431 LPWIDNLYKVYQALN
+431 LPWIDNLYKVYQALS

-473 GMEPDESTE
+473 GMEPDETTE

-614 ILEKKQKREWGKIG
+614 ILEKKQKRDWGKIG

-698 MIKDIYTVDQGNIK
+698 MIKDIYTVDHGNIK

-811 VKSSLNIE
+811 IKSSLNIE
-819 DDMEAINEKAASSK
+819 DDMEAINEKPASSK

-855 DAKTATKATAK
+855 AAKTATKATAK
-866 AETKAEAKA
+866 AETKADAKAEAKA

-885 PSEAVV
+885 PSKAVV

-906 SSSKGAKKTTV
+906 SSSKGTKKTTV

-929 KEDIDPLL
+929 KEEIDPLL

-987 LDDEEVLPVDSG
+987 LDDEEVTPVDSG

-1028 PQVDEVKDQTD
+1028 PQVDEVKDQAD

-1062 VDTKASTKVKDES
+1062 VDTKASTKVKAES
-1075 TVEVKEAAAKT
+1075 PVEVKEAAAKT
-1086 TAKKAST
+1086 SAKKAST
-1093 KASAKAAPKSKAKA
+1093 KAPAKAAPKSKAKA
-1107 KAEVEPSVDSKVEPK
+1107 KAEVEPAVESKVEPK

-1136 AAPAKAATAASA
+1136 AAPAKAATKAAPAKSATAATA

-1172 EAKSKVEE
+1172 EDKSKVEE

-1185 AKAPAKSPAKA
+1185 AKAPAKA
-1196 AAKKTTKAPT
+1196 AAKKTTKAPAK
-1206 AASAKKEP
+1206 AAAKKEP
-1214 SVAETPAVAEPAAAV
+1214 AVAETPAVV
-1229 AEPAAK
+1229 EPAAK
-1235 AKAKT
+1235 AKA
-1240 SAKAPAKAAAT
+1240 PAKATAT

-1261 KTSAKDEVK
+1261 KTSAKAEVK

-1298 EVAEVNDTKAKAEP
+1298 EVAEVKATKAKADP
-1312 KATAK
+1312 NAATK

-1334 ATKSVAKKATTAAK
+1334 ATKSVAKKATT
-1348 ATATKAAATK
+1348 TAS
-1358 ATKAAE
+1358 KAAE
-1364 VKAPAKAPA
+1364 AKAPAKAPA

-1387 NDEAQWSASWQKL
+1387 KDEA
-1400 NCCCQLKL
+1400 
-1408 VK
+1408 

>member
-125 NSYAPPG
+125 NIYAPPG

-278 KKVNHDELKG
+278 KTVNHDELKG

-309 DAVYCTIEDNNYHLY
+309 DAVYCTIEDNKYHLY

-431 LPWIDNLYKVYQALN
+431 LPWIDNLYKVYQALS

-473 GMEPDESTE
+473 GMEPDETTE

-614 ILEKKQKREWGKIG
+614 ILEKKQKRDWGKIG

-698 MIKDIYTVDQGNIK
+698 MIKDIYTVDHGNIK

-811 VKSSLNIE
+811 IKSSLNIE
-819 DDMEAINEKAASSK
+819 DDMEAINEKPASSK

-855 DAKTATKATAK
+855 AAKTATKATAK
-866 AETKAEAKA
+866 AETKADAKAEAKA

-885 PSEAVV
+885 PSKAVV

-906 SSSKGAKKTTV
+906 SSSKGTKKTTV

-929 KEDIDPLL
+929 KEEIDPLL

-987 LDDEEVLPVDSG
+987 LDDEEVTPVDSG

-1028 PQVDEVKDQTD
+1028 PQVDEVKDQAD

-1062 VDTKASTKVKDES
+1062 VDTKASKKVKAES
-1075 TVEVKEAAAKT
+1075 PVEVKEAAAKT
-1086 TAKKAST
+1086 SAKKAST
-1093 KASAKAAPKSKAKA
+1093 KAPAKAAPKSKAKA
-1107 KAEVEPSVDSKVEPK
+1107 KAEVEPAVESKVEPK

-1136 AAPAKAATAASA
+1136 AAPAKAATKAAPAKSATAATA
-1148 KAAPAKAT
+1148 KAAPAKA
-1156 ATKSA
+1156 
-1161 AKTAAKSAATA
+1161 TAAKSAATA

-1185 AKAPAKSPAKA
+1185 AKAPAKAPAKA
-1196 AAKKTTKAPT
+1196 AAKKTTKAPAK
-1206 AASAKKEP
+1206 AAAKKEP
-1214 SVAETPAVAEPAAAV
+1214 AVAETPAVV
-1229 AEPAAK
+1229 EPAAK
-1235 AKAKT
+1235 AKA
-1240 SAKAPAKAAAT
+1240 PAKATAT

-1261 KTSAKDEVK
+1261 KTSAKAEVK

-1285 KKATTAKKEPAKS
+1285 KKATTAKS
-1298 EVAEVNDTKAKAEP
+1298 EVAEVKATKAKADP
-1312 KATAK
+1312 NAATK

-1334 ATKSVAKKATTAAK
+1334 ATKSVAKKATT
-1348 ATATKAAATK
+1348 TAS
-1358 ATKAAE
+1358 KAAE
-1364 VKAPAKAPA
+1364 AKAPAKAPA

-1387 NDEAQWSASWQKL
+1387 KDEA
-1400 NCCCQLKL
+1400 
-1408 VK
+1408 

>member
-125 NSYAPPG
+125 NIYAPPG

-278 KKVNHDELKG
+278 KTVNHDELKG

-309 DAVYCTIEDNNYHLY
+309 DAVYCTIEDNKYHLY

-431 LPWIDNLYKVYQALN
+431 LPWIDNLYKVYQALS

-473 GMEPDESTE
+473 GMEPDETTE

-614 ILEKKQKREWGKIG
+614 ILEKKQKRDWGKIG

-698 MIKDIYTVDQGNIK
+698 MIKDIYTVDHGNIK

-811 VKSSLNIE
+811 IKSSLNIE
-819 DDMEAINEKAASSK
+819 DDMEAINEKPASSK

-855 DAKTATKATAK
+855 AAKTATKATAK
-866 AETKAEAKA
+866 AETKADAKAEAKA

-885 PSEAVV
+885 PSKAVV

-906 SSSKGAKKTTV
+906 SSSKGTKKTTV

-929 KEDIDPLL
+929 KEEIDPLL

-987 LDDEEVLPVDSG
+987 LDDEEVTPVDSG

-1028 PQVDEVKDQTD
+1028 PQVDEVKDQAD

-1062 VDTKASTKVKDES
+1062 VDTKASKKVKAES
-1075 TVEVKEAAAKT
+1075 PVEVKEAAAKT
-1086 TAKKAST
+1086 SAKKAST
-1093 KASAKAAPKSKAKA
+1093 KAPAKAAPKSKAKA
-1107 KAEVEPSVDSKVEPK
+1107 KAEVEPAVESKVEPK

-1136 AAPAKAATAASA
+1136 AAPAKAATKAAPAKSATAATA

-1172 EAKSKVEE
+1172 EDKSKVEE

-1185 AKAPAKSPAKA
+1185 AKAPAKA
-1196 AAKKTTKAPT
+1196 AAKK
-1206 AASAKKEP
+1206 EP
-1214 SVAETPAVAEPAAAV
+1214 AVAETPAVAEPAAK
-1229 AEPAAK
+1229 AK
-1235 AKAKT
+1235 AKAEPK
-1240 SAKAPAKAAAT
+1240 AKAPAKATAT
-1251 KSAAKSASSA
+1251 KSASSA
-1261 KTSAKDEVK
+1261 KTSAKAEVK
-1270 EEAKAPAKAPAKAAA
+1270 EEAKAP
-1285 KKATTAKKEPAKS
+1285 AKKEPAKS
-1298 EVAEVNDTKAKAEP
+1298 EVAEVKATKAKAEP
-1312 KATAK
+1312 
-1317 AKAEPK
+1317 
-1323 AKAPAKSTAKA
+1323 KAPAKSTAKA
-1334 ATKSVAKKATTAAK
+1334 ATKSVAKKATTTASK
-1348 ATATKAAATK
+1348 ATAT
-1358 ATKAAE
+1358 
-1364 VKAPAKAPA
+1364 KAPAKAPA

-1387 NDEAQWSASWQKL
+1387 KDEA
-1400 NCCCQLKL
+1400 
-1408 VK
+1408 

>member
-125 NSYAPPG
+125 NIYAPPG

-278 KKVNHDELKG
+278 KTVNHDELKG

-309 DAVYCTIEDNNYHLY
+309 DAVYCTIEDNKYHLY

-431 LPWIDNLYKVYQALN
+431 LPWIDNLYKVYQALS

-473 GMEPDESTE
+473 GMEPDETTE

-698 MIKDIYTVDQGNIK
+698 MIKDIYTVDHGNIK

-811 VKSSLNIE
+811 IKSSLNIE
-819 DDMEAINEKAASSK
+819 DDMEAINEKPASSK

-855 DAKTATKATAK
+855 AAKTATKATAK
-866 AETKAEAKA
+866 AETKADAKAEAKA

-885 PSEAVV
+885 PSKAVV

-906 SSSKGAKKTTV
+906 SSSKGTKKTTV

-929 KEDIDPLL
+929 KEEIDPLL

-987 LDDEEVLPVDSG
+987 LDDEEVTPVDSG

-1028 PQVDEVKDQTD
+1028 PQVDEVKDQAD

-1062 VDTKASTKVKDES
+1062 VDTKASTKVKAES
-1075 TVEVKEAAAKT
+1075 PVEVKEAAAKT
-1086 TAKKAST
+1086 SAKKAST
-1093 KASAKAAPKSKAKA
+1093 KAPAKAAPKSKAKA
-1107 KAEVEPSVDSKVEPK
+1107 KAEVEPAVESKVEPK

-1136 AAPAKAATAASA
+1136 AAPAKAATKAAPAKSATAATA

-1172 EAKSKVEE
+1172 EAKSKVDE
-1180 VKEEV
+1180 VKEVV
-1185 AKAPAKSPAKA
+1185 AKAPAKAPAKA
-1196 AAKKTTKAPT
+1196 AAKKTTKAPAK
-1206 AASAKKEP
+1206 AAAKKEP
-1214 SVAETPAVAEPAAAV
+1214 AVAETPAVAEPAA
-1229 AEPAAK
+1229 K
-1235 AKAKT
+1235 
-1240 SAKAPAKAAAT
+1240 AKAPAKATAT
-1251 KSAAKSASSA
+1251 KSASSA
-1261 KTSAKDEVK
+1261 KTSAKAEVK

-1285 KKATTAKKEPAKS
+1285 KKATTAKKDPAKS
-1298 EVAEVNDTKAKAEP
+1298 EVAEVKATKAKAEP
-1312 KATAK
+1312 
-1317 AKAEPK
+1317 
-1323 AKAPAKSTAKA
+1323 KAPAKSTAKA
-1334 ATKSVAKKATTAAK
+1334 ATKSVAKKATT
-1348 ATATKAAATK
+1348 TAS
-1358 ATKAAE
+1358 KAAE
-1364 VKAPAKAPA
+1364 AKAPAKAPA

-1387 NDEAQWSASWQKL
+1387 KDEA
-1400 NCCCQLKL
+1400 
-1408 VK
+1408 

>member
-125 NSYAPPG
+125 NIYAPPG

-278 KKVNHDELKG
+278 KTVNHDELKG

-309 DAVYCTIEDNNYHLY
+309 DAVYCTIDDNKYHLY

-431 LPWIDNLYKVYQALN
+431 LPWIDNLYKVYQALS

-473 GMEPDESTE
+473 GMEPDETTE

-614 ILEKKQKREWGKIG
+614 ILEKKQKRDWGKIG

-698 MIKDIYTVDQGNIK
+698 MIKDIYTVDHGNIK

-811 VKSSLNIE
+811 IKSSLNIE
-819 DDMEAINEKAASSK
+819 DDMEAINEKPASSK

-855 DAKTATKATAK
+855 AAKTATKATAK
-866 AETKAEAKA
+866 AETKADAKAEAKA

-885 PSEAVV
+885 PSKAVV

-906 SSSKGAKKTTV
+906 SSSKGTKKTTV

-929 KEDIDPLL
+929 KEEIDPLL

-987 LDDEEVLPVDSG
+987 LDDEEVTPVDSG

-1028 PQVDEVKDQTD
+1028 PQVDEVKDQAD

-1062 VDTKASTKVKDES
+1062 VDTKASTKVKAES
-1075 TVEVKEAAAKT
+1075 PVEVKEAAAKT
-1086 TAKKAST
+1086 SAKKAST
-1093 KASAKAAPKSKAKA
+1093 KAPAKAAPKSKAKA
-1107 KAEVEPSVDSKVEPK
+1107 KAEVEPAVESKVEPK

-1136 AAPAKAATAASA
+1136 AAHAKAATKAAPAKSATAATA

-1172 EAKSKVEE
+1172 EDKSKVEE

-1185 AKAPAKSPAKA
+1185 AKAPAKA
-1196 AAKKTTKAPT
+1196 AAKKTTKAPAK
-1206 AASAKKEP
+1206 AAAKKEP
-1214 SVAETPAVAEPAAAV
+1214 AVAETPAVV
-1229 AEPAAK
+1229 EPAAK
-1235 AKAKT
+1235 AKA
-1240 SAKAPAKAAAT
+1240 PAKATAT

-1261 KTSAKDEVK
+1261 KTSAKAEVK

-1298 EVAEVNDTKAKAEP
+1298 EVAEVKATKAKADP
-1312 KATAK
+1312 NAATK

-1334 ATKSVAKKATTAAK
+1334 ATKSVAKKATTTASK
-1348 ATATKAAATK
+1348 ATAT
-1358 ATKAAE
+1358 
-1364 VKAPAKAPA
+1364 KAPAKAPA

-1387 NDEAQWSASWQKL
+1387 KDEA
-1400 NCCCQLKL
+1400 
-1408 VK
+1408 

>member
-125 NSYAPPG
+125 NIFAPPG

-138 RFTDEEGN
+138 RFSDEEGN

-278 KKVNHDELKG
+278 KTVNHDELKG

-309 DAVYCTIEDNNYHLY
+309 DAVYCTIEDNKYHLY

-381 VCDMIISKAGKIES
+381 ICDMIISKAGKIES

-431 LPWIDNLYKVYQALN
+431 LPWIDNLYKVYQALS

-473 GMEPDESTE
+473 GMEPDETTE

-698 MIKDIYTVDQGNIK
+698 MIKDIYTVDHGNIK

-794 VAADNDN
+794 VAADNNN

-811 VKSSLNIE
+811 IKSSLNIE
-819 DDMEAINEKAASSK
+819 DDMEAINENPASSK

-855 DAKTATKATAK
+855 AAKTATKATAK
-866 AETKAEAKA
+866 AETKADAKA

-885 PSEAVV
+885 PSKAVV

-906 SSSKGAKKTTV
+906 SSSKGTKKTTV

-929 KEDIDPLL
+929 KEEIDPLL

-987 LDDEEVLPVDSG
+987 LDDEEVTPVDSG

-1028 PQVDEVKDQTD
+1028 PQVDEVKDQAD
-1039 PKVAAKPAAKST
+1039 PKVAAKPAVKST

-1062 VDTKASTKVKDES
+1062 VDTKASSKVKAES
-1075 TVEVKEAAAKT
+1075 PVEVKEAAAKT

-1093 KASAKAAPKSKAKA
+1093 KAPAKAAPKSKAKA
-1107 KAEVEPSVDSKVEPK
+1107 KAEVEPSVESKVEPK

-1136 AAPAKAATAASA
+1136 AAPAKSATAATA

-1172 EAKSKVEE
+1172 EAKSKVDE

-1185 AKAPAKSPAKA
+1185 AKAPAKAPAKA
-1196 AAKKTTKAPT
+1196 AAKKTTKAT
-1206 AASAKKEP
+1206 AAASAKKEQA
-1214 SVAETPAVAEPAAAV
+1214 VAETPAVAA
-1229 AEPAAK
+1229 PAAK
-1235 AKAKT
+1235 AKAT
-1240 SAKAPAKAAAT
+1240 AKAAAT
-1251 KSAAKSASSA
+1251 KSAAKSTSSA
-1261 KTSAKDEVK
+1261 KTSAKAEVK

-1298 EVAEVNDTKAKAEP
+1298 EAAEVKATKAKVEP
-1312 KATAK
+1312 EATAK
-1317 AKAEPK
+1317 T
-1323 AKAPAKSTAKA
+1323 PAKSTAKA

-1348 ATATKAAATK
+1348 ATATKAASTK

-1364 VKAPAKAPA
+1364 AKTPAKAPA

-1387 NDEAQWSASWQKL
+1387 KDEAQWSAIWQKL

>member
-125 NSYAPPG
+125 NIYAPPG

-278 KKVNHDELKG
+278 KTVNHDELKG

-309 DAVYCTIEDNNYHLY
+309 DAVYCTIEDNKYHLY

-431 LPWIDNLYKVYQALN
+431 LPWIDNLYKVYQALS

-473 GMEPDESTE
+473 GMEPDETTE

-698 MIKDIYTVDQGNIK
+698 MIKDIYTVDHGNIK

-811 VKSSLNIE
+811 IKSSLNIE
-819 DDMEAINEKAASSK
+819 DDMEAINEKPASSK

-855 DAKTATKATAK
+855 AAKTATKATAK
-866 AETKAEAKA
+866 VETKAEAKAEAKA

-885 PSEAVV
+885 PSKAVV

-906 SSSKGAKKTTV
+906 SSSKGTKKTTV

-929 KEDIDPLL
+929 KEEIDPLL

-987 LDDEEVLPVDSG
+987 LDDEEVTPVDSG

-1028 PQVDEVKDQTD
+1028 PQVDEVKDQAD

-1062 VDTKASTKVKDES
+1062 VDTKASAKVKAES
-1075 TVEVKEAAAKT
+1075 PVEVKEAAAKT
-1086 TAKKAST
+1086 SAKKAST
-1093 KASAKAAPKSKAKA
+1093 KAPAKAAPKSKANA
-1107 KAEVEPSVDSKVEPK
+1107 KAEVEPAVESKVEPK
-1122 AEPAKAPAKSTAKK
+1122 AEPAKAPAKSTAKKAAPAKAATK

-1172 EAKSKVEE
+1172 EAKSKVDE

-1185 AKAPAKSPAKA
+1185 AKAPAKAPAKA
-1196 AAKKTTKAPT
+1196 AAKKTTKAPAK
-1206 AASAKKEP
+1206 AAAKKEP
-1214 SVAETPAVAEPAAAV
+1214 AVAETPAVV
-1229 AEPAAK
+1229 EPAAK
-1235 AKAKT
+1235 AKA
-1240 SAKAPAKAAAT
+1240 PAKATAT
-1251 KSAAKSASSA
+1251 KSAAKSDSSA
-1261 KTSAKDEVK
+1261 KTSAKAEVK

-1285 KKATTAKKEPAKS
+1285 KKATTAKS
-1298 EVAEVNDTKAKAEP
+1298 EVAEVKATKAKAEP
-1312 KATAK
+1312 KAATK

-1334 ATKSVAKKATTAAK
+1334 ATKSVAKKATT
-1348 ATATKAAATK
+1348 TAS
-1358 ATKAAE
+1358 KAAE
-1364 VKAPAKAPA
+1364 AKAPAKAPA

-1387 NDEAQWSASWQKL
+1387 KDEA
-1400 NCCCQLKL
+1400 
-1408 VK
+1408 

>member
-125 NSYAPPG
+125 NIYAPPG

-278 KKVNHDELKG
+278 KTVNHDELKG

-309 DAVYCTIEDNNYHLY
+309 DAVYCTIEDNKYHLY

-431 LPWIDNLYKVYQALN
+431 LPWIDNLYKVYQALS

-473 GMEPDESTE
+473 GMEPDETTE

-614 ILEKKQKREWGKIG
+614 ILEKKQKRDWGKIG

-698 MIKDIYTVDQGNIK
+698 MIKDIYTVDHGNIK

-811 VKSSLNIE
+811 IKSSLNIE
-819 DDMEAINEKAASSK
+819 DDMEAINEKPASSK

-855 DAKTATKATAK
+855 AAKTATKATAK
-866 AETKAEAKA
+866 AETKADAKAEAKA

-885 PSEAVV
+885 PSKAVV

-906 SSSKGAKKTTV
+906 SSSKGTKKTTV

-929 KEDIDPLL
+929 KEEIDPLL

-987 LDDEEVLPVDSG
+987 LDDEEVTPVDSG

-1028 PQVDEVKDQTD
+1028 PQVDEVKDQAD

-1062 VDTKASTKVKDES
+1062 VDTKASTKVKAES
-1075 TVEVKEAAAKT
+1075 PVEVKEAAAKT
-1086 TAKKAST
+1086 SAKKAST
-1093 KASAKAAPKSKAKA
+1093 KAPAKAAPKSKAKA
-1107 KAEVEPSVDSKVEPK
+1107 KAEVEPAVESKVEPK

-1136 AAPAKAATAASA
+1136 AAPAKSATKAAPAKSATAATA

-1185 AKAPAKSPAKA
+1185 AKAPAKAPAKA
-1196 AAKKTTKAPT
+1196 AAKKTTKAPAK
-1206 AASAKKEP
+1206 AAAKKEP
-1214 SVAETPAVAEPAAAV
+1214 AVAETPAVAEPAA
-1229 AEPAAK
+1229 K
-1235 AKAKT
+1235 
-1240 SAKAPAKAAAT
+1240 AKAPAKATAT
-1251 KSAAKSASSA
+1251 KSASSA
-1261 KTSAKDEVK
+1261 KTSAKAEVK

-1285 KKATTAKKEPAKS
+1285 KKATTAKS
-1298 EVAEVNDTKAKAEP
+1298 EVAEVKATKAKAEP
-1312 KATAK
+1312 
-1317 AKAEPK
+1317 
-1323 AKAPAKSTAKA
+1323 KAPAKSTAKA
-1334 ATKSVAKKATTAAK
+1334 ATKSVAKKATT
-1348 ATATKAAATK
+1348 TAS
-1358 ATKAAE
+1358 KAAE
-1364 VKAPAKAPA
+1364 AKAPAKAPA

-1387 NDEAQWSASWQKL
+1387 KDEA
-1400 NCCCQLKL
+1400 
-1408 VK
+1408 

>member
-125 NSYAPPG
+125 NIYAPPG

-278 KKVNHDELKG
+278 KTVNHDELKG

-309 DAVYCTIEDNNYHLY
+309 DAVYCTIEDNKYHLY

-431 LPWIDNLYKVYQALN
+431 LPWIDNLYKVYQALS

-698 MIKDIYTVDQGNIK
+698 MIKDIYTVDHGNIK

-811 VKSSLNIE
+811 IKSSLNIE
-819 DDMEAINEKAASSK
+819 DDMEAINEKPASSK

-855 DAKTATKATAK
+855 AAKTATKATAK
-866 AETKAEAKA
+866 AETKADAKAEAKA

-885 PSEAVV
+885 PSKAVV

-906 SSSKGAKKTTV
+906 SSSKGTKKTTV

-929 KEDIDPLL
+929 KEEIDPLL

-987 LDDEEVLPVDSG
+987 LDDEEVTPVDSG

-1028 PQVDEVKDQTD
+1028 PQVDEVKDQAD

-1062 VDTKASTKVKDES
+1062 VDTKASTKVKAES
-1075 TVEVKEAAAKT
+1075 PVEVKEAAAKT
-1086 TAKKAST
+1086 SAKKAST
-1093 KASAKAAPKSKAKA
+1093 KAPAKAAPKSKAKA
-1107 KAEVEPSVDSKVEPK
+1107 KAEVEPAVESKVEPK
-1122 AEPAKAPAKSTAKK
+1122 TEPAKAPAKSTGKK
-1136 AAPAKAATAASA
+1136 AAPAKAATKAAPAKSATAATA

-1172 EAKSKVEE
+1172 EDKSKVEE

-1185 AKAPAKSPAKA
+1185 AKAPAKAPAKA
-1196 AAKKTTKAPT
+1196 AAKKTTKAPAK
-1206 AASAKKEP
+1206 AAAKKEP
-1214 SVAETPAVAEPAAAV
+1214 AVAETPAVV
-1229 AEPAAK
+1229 EPAAK
-1235 AKAKT
+1235 AKA
-1240 SAKAPAKAAAT
+1240 PAKATAT
-1251 KSAAKSASSA
+1251 KSAAKIASSA
-1261 KTSAKDEVK
+1261 KTSAKSEVK

-1285 KKATTAKKEPAKS
+1285 KKATTAKKDPAKS
-1298 EVAEVNDTKAKAEP
+1298 EVAEVKATKAKAEP
-1312 KATAK
+1312 
-1317 AKAEPK
+1317 
-1323 AKAPAKSTAKA
+1323 KAPAKSTAKA
-1334 ATKSVAKKATTAAK
+1334 ATKSVAKKATT
-1348 ATATKAAATK
+1348 TAS
-1358 ATKAAE
+1358 KAAE
-1364 VKAPAKAPA
+1364 AKAPAKAPA

-1387 NDEAQWSASWQKL
+1387 KDEA
-1400 NCCCQLKL
+1400 
-1408 VK
+1408 

>member
-125 NSYAPPG
+125 NIYAPPG

-278 KKVNHDELKG
+278 KTVNHDELKG

-309 DAVYCTIEDNNYHLY
+309 DAVYCTIEDNKYHLY

-431 LPWIDNLYKVYQALN
+431 LPWIDNLYKVYQALS

-473 GMEPDESTE
+473 GMEPDETTE

-614 ILEKKQKREWGKIG
+614 ILEKKQKRDWGKIG

-698 MIKDIYTVDQGNIK
+698 MIKDIYTVDHGNIK

-811 VKSSLNIE
+811 IKSSLNIE
-819 DDMEAINEKAASSK
+819 DDMEAINEKPASSK

-855 DAKTATKATAK
+855 AAKTATKATAK
-866 AETKAEAKA
+866 AETKADAKVEAKAEAKA

-885 PSEAVV
+885 PSKAVV

-906 SSSKGAKKTTV
+906 SSSKGTKKTTV

-929 KEDIDPLL
+929 KEEIDPLL

-987 LDDEEVLPVDSG
+987 LDDEEVTPVDSG

-1028 PQVDEVKDQTD
+1028 PQVDEVKDQAD

-1062 VDTKASTKVKDES
+1062 VDTKASTKVKAES
-1075 TVEVKEAAAKT
+1075 PAEVKEAAAKT
-1086 TAKKAST
+1086 SAKKAST
-1093 KASAKAAPKSKAKA
+1093 KAPAKAAPKSKANA
-1107 KAEVEPSVDSKVEPK
+1107 KAEVEPAVESKVEPK

-1136 AAPAKAATAASA
+1136 AATKAAPAKSATAATA

-1172 EAKSKVEE
+1172 EDKSKVEE

-1185 AKAPAKSPAKA
+1185 AKAPAKA
-1196 AAKKTTKAPT
+1196 AAKKTTKAPAK
-1206 AASAKKEP
+1206 AAAKKEP
-1214 SVAETPAVAEPAAAV
+1214 AVAETPAVV
-1229 AEPAAK
+1229 EPAAK
-1235 AKAKT
+1235 AKA
-1240 SAKAPAKAAAT
+1240 PAKATAT
-1251 KSAAKSASSA
+1251 KSAAKSASST
-1261 KTSAKDEVK
+1261 KTSAKAEVK

-1298 EVAEVNDTKAKAEP
+1298 EVAEVKATKAKAEP
-1312 KATAK
+1312 
-1317 AKAEPK
+1317 KAEPK

-1334 ATKSVAKKATTAAK
+1334 ATKSVAKKATTTASK
-1348 ATATKAAATK
+1348 ATAT
-1358 ATKAAE
+1358 
-1364 VKAPAKAPA
+1364 KAPAKAPA

-1387 NDEAQWSASWQKL
+1387 KDEA
-1400 NCCCQLKL
+1400 
-1408 VK
+1408 

>member
-125 NSYAPPG
+125 NIYAPPG

-278 KKVNHDELKG
+278 KTVNHDELKG

-309 DAVYCTIEDNNYHLY
+309 DAVYCTIEDNKYHLY

-431 LPWIDNLYKVYQALN
+431 LPWIDNLYKVYQALS

-473 GMEPDESTE
+473 GMEPDETTE

-698 MIKDIYTVDQGNIK
+698 MIKDIYTVDHGNIK

-811 VKSSLNIE
+811 IKSSLNIE
-819 DDMEAINEKAASSK
+819 DDMEAINEKPASSK

-855 DAKTATKATAK
+855 AAKTATKATAK
-866 AETKAEAKA
+866 AETKADAKAEAKA
-875 SSKSAKETKE
+875 TSKSAKETKE
-885 PSEAVV
+885 PSKAVV

-906 SSSKGAKKTTV
+906 SSSKGTKKTTV

-987 LDDEEVLPVDSG
+987 LDDEEVTPVDSG

-1028 PQVDEVKDQTD
+1028 PQVDEVKDQAD
-1039 PKVAAKPAAKST
+1039 PKVAARPAAKST

-1062 VDTKASTKVKDES
+1062 VDTKASTKVKAES
-1075 TVEVKEAAAKT
+1075 PVEVKEAAAKT
-1086 TAKKAST
+1086 SAKKAST
-1093 KASAKAAPKSKAKA
+1093 KAPAKAAPKSKAKA
-1107 KAEVEPSVDSKVEPK
+1107 KAEVEPAVESKVEPK

-1136 AAPAKAATAASA
+1136 AAPAKAATKAAPAKSATAATA

-1172 EAKSKVEE
+1172 EDKSKVEE

-1185 AKAPAKSPAKA
+1185 AKAPAKA
-1196 AAKKTTKAPT
+1196 AAKKTTKAPAK
-1206 AASAKKEP
+1206 AAAKKEP
-1214 SVAETPAVAEPAAAV
+1214 AVAETPAVAEPAA
-1229 AEPAAK
+1229 K
-1235 AKAKT
+1235 
-1240 SAKAPAKAAAT
+1240 AKAPAKATAT
-1251 KSAAKSASSA
+1251 KSASSA
-1261 KTSAKDEVK
+1261 KTSAKAEVK

-1298 EVAEVNDTKAKAEP
+1298 EVAEVKATKAKAEP
-1312 KATAK
+1312 
-1317 AKAEPK
+1317 
-1323 AKAPAKSTAKA
+1323 KAPAKSTAKA
-1334 ATKSVAKKATTAAK
+1334 ATKSVAKKATTTASK
-1348 ATATKAAATK
+1348 ATAT
-1358 ATKAAE
+1358 
-1364 VKAPAKAPA
+1364 KAPAKAPA

-1387 NDEAQWSASWQKL
+1387 KDEA
-1400 NCCCQLKL
+1400 
-1408 VK
+1408 

>member
-125 NSYAPPG
+125 NIYAPPG

-278 KKVNHDELKG
+278 KTVNHDELKG

-309 DAVYCTIEDNNYHLY
+309 DAVYCTIEDNKYHLY

-431 LPWIDNLYKVYQALN
+431 LPWIDNLYKVYQALS

-473 GMEPDESTE
+473 GMEPDETTE

-614 ILEKKQKREWGKIG
+614 ILEKRQKRDCGKIG

-698 MIKDIYTVDQGNIK
+698 MIKDIYTVDHGNIK

-811 VKSSLNIE
+811 IKSSLNID
-819 DDMEAINEKAASSK
+819 DDMEAINEKPASSK

-855 DAKTATKATAK
+855 AAKTATKATAK
-866 AETKAEAKA
+866 AETKADAKAEAKA

-885 PSEAVV
+885 PSKAVV

-906 SSSKGAKKTTV
+906 SSSKGTKKTTV

-929 KEDIDPLL
+929 KEEIDPLL

-1028 PQVDEVKDQTD
+1028 PQVDEVKDQAD

-1062 VDTKASTKVKDES
+1062 VDTKASTKVKAES
-1075 TVEVKEAAAKT
+1075 PAEVKEAAAKT
-1086 TAKKAST
+1086 SAKKAST
-1093 KASAKAAPKSKAKA
+1093 KAPAKAAPKSKANA
-1107 KAEVEPSVDSKVEPK
+1107 KAEVEPAVESKVEPK

-1136 AAPAKAATAASA
+1136 AAPAKAATKASPAKAATAASA

-1172 EAKSKVEE
+1172 EAKSKVDE

-1185 AKAPAKSPAKA
+1185 AKAPAKAPAKA
-1196 AAKKTTKAPT
+1196 AAKKTTKAPAK
-1206 AASAKKEP
+1206 AAAKKEP
-1214 SVAETPAVAEPAAAV
+1214 AVAETPAVAEPAA
-1229 AEPAAK
+1229 K
-1235 AKAKT
+1235 
-1240 SAKAPAKAAAT
+1240 AKAPAKATAT
-1251 KSAAKSASSA
+1251 KSASSA
-1261 KTSAKDEVK
+1261 KTSAKAEVK
-1270 EEAKAPAKAPAKAAA
+1270 EEAKAPAKAPAKAAS

-1298 EVAEVNDTKAKAEP
+1298 EVAEVKATKAKAEP
-1312 KATAK
+1312 KAATK

-1334 ATKSVAKKATTAAK
+1334 ATKSVAKKATTTASK
-1348 ATATKAAATK
+1348 ATAT
-1358 ATKAAE
+1358 
-1364 VKAPAKAPA
+1364 KAPAKAPA

-1387 NDEAQWSASWQKL
+1387 KDEA
-1400 NCCCQLKL
+1400 
-1408 VK
+1408 

>member
-125 NSYAPPG
+125 NIYAPPG

-278 KKVNHDELKG
+278 KTVNHDELKG

-309 DAVYCTIEDNNYHLY
+309 DAVYCTIEDNKYHLY

-431 LPWIDNLYKVYQALN
+431 LPWIDNLYKVYQALS

-473 GMEPDESTE
+473 GMEPDETTE

-614 ILEKKQKREWGKIG
+614 ILEKKQKRDWGKIG

-698 MIKDIYTVDQGNIK
+698 MIKDIYTVDHGNIK

-811 VKSSLNIE
+811 IKSSLNIE
-819 DDMEAINEKAASSK
+819 DDMEAINEKPASSK

-855 DAKTATKATAK
+855 AAKTATKATAK
-866 AETKAEAKA
+866 AETKADAKVEAKAEAKA

-885 PSEAVV
+885 PSKAVV

-897 GTVITVKRK
+897 GTVITIKRK

-929 KEDIDPLL
+929 KEEIDPLL

-1028 PQVDEVKDQTD
+1028 PQVDEVKDQAD

-1062 VDTKASTKVKDES
+1062 VDTKASTKVKAES
-1075 TVEVKEAAAKT
+1075 PAEVKEAAAKT
-1086 TAKKAST
+1086 SAKKAST
-1093 KASAKAAPKSKAKA
+1093 KAPAKAAPKSKAKA
-1107 KAEVEPSVDSKVEPK
+1107 KAEVEPAVESKVEPK

-1136 AAPAKAATAASA
+1136 AAHAKAATKAAPAKSATAATA

-1172 EAKSKVEE
+1172 EDKSKVEE

-1185 AKAPAKSPAKA
+1185 AKAPAKA
-1196 AAKKTTKAPT
+1196 AAKK
-1206 AASAKKEP
+1206 EP
-1214 SVAETPAVAEPAAAV
+1214 AVAETPAVV
-1229 AEPAAK
+1229 EPAAK
-1235 AKAKT
+1235 AKAKAEPK
-1240 SAKAPAKAAAT
+1240 AKAPAKAAAT
-1251 KSAAKSASSA
+1251 KSASSA
-1261 KTSAKDEVK
+1261 KTSAKAEVK

-1298 EVAEVNDTKAKAEP
+1298 EVAEVKATKAKAEP
-1312 KATAK
+1312 KAATK

-1334 ATKSVAKKATTAAK
+1334 ATKSVAKKATT
-1348 ATATKAAATK
+1348 TAS
-1358 ATKAAE
+1358 KAAE
-1364 VKAPAKAPA
+1364 AKAPAKAPA

-1387 NDEAQWSASWQKL
+1387 KDEA
-1400 NCCCQLKL
+1400 
-1408 VK
+1408 